1 MDLREVPKMSPRKA
15 GVIPSAAR
23 NLLRH
28 APSQR
33 RSFAALRMTAIP
45 RLDLVAF
52 LFERLVDPAAVDR
65 ARLDLLHRVGL
76 LRQYRPGR
84 VEDGLG
90 VLLRHYDQAVGVA
103 DDDVA
108 RVDGYAPHDDRH
120 VDLAGSVLVGTAVR
134 DAACVDGEA
143 PLAQLGGVAD

>member
-1 MDLREVPKMSPRKA
+1 MSPRKA

-52 LFERLVDPAAVDR
+52 LFERLVDQLRSTVPA
-65 ARLDLLHRVGL
+65 LICSSSGSPS
-76 LRQYRPGR
+76 PGSPWPI
-84 VEDGLG
+84 EDGLG

-108 RVDGYAPHDDRH
+108 RVDGYAPMTI
-120 VDLAGSVLVGTAVR
+120 GTLISPV
-134 DAACVDGEA
+134 
-143 PLAQLGGVAD
+143 PFL